1 MLLVNVIETGANHA
15 RFMQKL
21 GQESWKEE
29 EEEEEEDQDIG
40 ANKVF
45 KKVREKS
52 KIRNSLD
59 HEEKYDEKE
68 PEEWHSEPGGVTDQ
82 PEALSHSG
90 ETNFRH
96 KRRSLH
102 HGKKFFSLCLR
113 IIPNPLK
120 WSHYEMMR

>member
-1 MLLVNVIETGANHA
+1 MIETGANHA

-21 GQESWKEE
+21 GQESWK
-29 EEEEEEDQDIG
+29 EEEEEDQDIG

-68 PEEWHSEPGGVTDQ
+68 PEEWHSKPGLPFTL
-82 PEALSHSG
+82 E
-90 ETNFRH
+90 
-96 KRRSLH
+96 
-102 HGKKFFSLCLR
+102 KKT
-113 IIPNPLK
+113 
-120 WSHYEMMR
+120 